1 MNIRRDRTA
10 TENKG
15 DLMRRSTTVRR
26 LVPALAVGALLLAA
40 CGSDDDTAETADTT
54 ATSDATADTT
64 AGSEVPA
71 GTDTGGG
78 ESDCAATIDDGT
90 LTIATGEPAFFPWVI
105 DDAPETGEGFEAAVA
120 LAVAAEMG
128 YEGDAVTWTRT
139 TFDEAIQPGTK
150 NFDMNLQQFSISD
163 ERKENVDMSEPYFTS
178 NQAIVALEGSA
189 AEGATT
195 VADLKEVKFGAQAG
209 TTSLDFINEVIQPT
223 QDVFVYD
230 DNVGAKAA
238 LEANQIDAAVFDLPT
253 ALYVSG
259 VEIEGSVVVG
269 QFPAEAGGTTDE
281 FGFVLTK
288 DSPLT
293 GCVNDAI
300 AAITASG
307 DLAAIQQEWLSDT
320 TGAPII
326 TVE

>member
-1 MNIRRDRTA
+1 
-10 TENKG
+10 
-15 DLMRRSTTVRR
+15 MRRSTPVRR
-26 LVPALAVGALLLAA
+26 IVPAIAIGALALAS
-40 CGSDDDTAETADTT
+40 CGSDDGAAD
-54 ATSDATADTT
+54 
-64 AGSEVPA
+64 
-71 GTDTGGG
+71 G
-78 ESDCAATIDDGT
+78 ESDCTATLTDGS

-120 LAVAAEMG
+120 LAVASEMG

-139 TFDEAIQPGTK
+139 TFDEAIQPGAK

-163 ERKENVDMSEPYFTS
+163 ERKENVDMSDPYFTS
-178 NQAIVALEGSA
+178 NQAIVALEGSS

-195 VADLKEVKFGAQAG
+195 VADLKDVKFGAQAG
-209 TTSLDFINEVIQPT
+209 TTSLDFINDVIQPT

-253 ALYVSG
+253 ALFVSG
-259 VEIEGSVVVG
+259 VEIENSVVVG
-269 QFPAEAGGTTDE
+269 QFPAEAGGTTDD
-281 FGFVLTK
+281 FGFVLNK
-288 DSPLT
+288 DSALT

-300 AAITASG
+300 AAIAASG
-307 DLAAIQQEWLSDT
+307 ELAAIQQEWLSDT

>member
-1 MNIRRDRTA
+1 
-10 TENKG
+10 
-15 DLMRRSTTVRR
+15 VF
-26 LVPALAVGALLLAA
+26 AA
-40 CGSDDDTAETADTT
+40 CGSDDDSADSAGTTADTDT
-54 ATSDATADTT
+54 TSDTTASSDAPADTT
-64 AGSEVPA
+64 AGS
-71 GTDTGGG
+71 
-78 ESDCAATIDDGT
+78 SDCGATITDGT

-105 DDAPETGEGFEAAVA
+105 ADAPETGEGFEAAVA

-139 TFDEAIQPGTK
+139 TFDEAIQPGAK

-163 ERKENVDMSEPYFTS
+163 ERKENVDMSDPYYTS
-178 NQAIVALEGSA
+178 NQAIVALEGSS

-195 VADLKEVKFGAQAG
+195 VADLKDVKFGAQAG
-209 TTSLDFINEVIQPT
+209 TTSLEFINEVIQPT

-253 ALYVSG
+253 ALFVSG
-259 VEIEGSVVVG
+259 AEIENSVVVG

-281 FGFVLTK
+281 FGFVLNK
-288 DSPLT
+288 DSALT

-300 AAITASG
+300 AALTESG